1 MKPEINTETA
11 KPIQTGGDQAV
22 VQKRLVSG
30 SSERLAMEILRTD
43 MRITDARLSDA
54 IDHEEGLRCL
64 HDAATDRVAL
74 LRSIK
79 RDLQARV
86 DSICSANAERIHGGA
101 GQSKQPETP
110 TPLDDASC

>member
-1 MKPEINTETA
+1 
-11 KPIQTGGDQAV
+11 
-22 VQKRLVSG
+22 
-30 SSERLAMEILRTD
+30 MEILRTD

-54 IDHEEGLRCL
+54 IDHEEGLRLL

-86 DSICSANAERIHGGA
+86 DSICPANASAMAPATLEPEITRDVMA
-101 GQSKQPETP
+101 G
-110 TPLDDASC
+110 

>member
-1 MKPEINTETA
+1 VLPPAAKEKIMSEIE
-11 KPIQTGGDQAV
+11 KLLPVGQP
-22 VQKRLVSG
+22 RLVSG
-30 SSERLAMEILRTD
+30 SPERMAMEILRTD

-54 IDHEEGLRCL
+54 IDHEEGLRSL

-86 DSICSANAERIHGGA
+86 DSISSANSQAQEGK
-101 GQSKQPETP
+101 S
-110 TPLDDASC
+110 LS